1 MWWRYC
7 YFTICRKKTR
17 EKNLGI
23 FSHQIHL
30 SNSRCQ
36 WSVGACSSSVL
47 HLGFWFI
54 WRLHPIYIIVTSL
67 LHYNWTIS
75 LTSQPHDITT
85 LLAHKLHLLWYP
97 FADQPRP
104 PKMGVTRAFRSCR
117 HRTLI
122 IELPTWLDLGSD
134 LSLKRDIDA
143 CWCFLAT
150 IISIPKYKGFCLYIC
165 NYMAKISYSLE
176 RR

>member
-85 LLAHKLHLLWYP
+85 LLAHKLHLLWCP
-97 FADQPRP
+97 FADQPP
-104 PKMGVTRAFRSCR
+104 SAQDGCHKGLPLLSTPHSHYRATHMTGFRIWP
-117 HRTLI
+117 I
-122 IELPTWLDLGSD
+122 IEE
-134 LSLKRDIDA
+134 RH
-143 CWCFLAT
+143 WCMLMFFSYNNLH
-150 IISIPKYKGFCLYIC
+150 PKI
-165 NYMAKISYSLE
+165 
-176 RR
+176 